1 MRKIQMSKKLIA
13 AALAVSLAASAVS
26 PAGAAAVAPVA
37 HPVVSGGVHTPWL
50 PFVVMGCATGI
61 ILAAMAANSRD
72 NRELLAPEA
81 WTCGLLFLSSQ
92 PRSKGKARG
101 R

>member
-13 AALAVSLAASAVS
+13 AALAVCLAASAVS
-26 PAGAAAVAPVA
+26 PAGAVAVPK
-37 HPVVSGGVHTPWL
+37 VVPPATGGIHTPWQ

-72 NRELLAPEA
+72 NRELMAPEA
-81 WTCGLLFLSSQ
+81 WTCGLLFLFSE
-92 PRSKGKARG
+92 PRSKGKARS